1 MILFINGINTMR
13 LFILIFFILSFSS
26 SVLSQN
32 LDLDKLTALAEKGI
46 PTQQYNLGFSYFH
59 GQGGIPQDKE
69 KGLFWLNKAAE
80 GASGAVLYKIGR
92 LYEMGQIYPQN
103 AEKAFEYYLRSA
115 KAGDPYGTTN
125 LSLMYIEGRGVEKNI
140 EEGIKWA
147 EKAANKG
154 FVNAQVNLAIL
165 YSTKHNNDA
174 DNAIYDEEKAMYWFG
189 EAAQKGNVLA
199 HYELGKY
206 HLKNKEYDKAFGNF
220 DEAVEGGNTNAM
232 IMLAMMFEQGL
243 ATEQSSDKSLKLLTL
258 AYQKG
263 NKKAGHYLKAF
274 KTQNIKKT
282 QPDSSK

>member
-1 MILFINGINTMR
+1 MR
-13 LFILIFFILSFSS
+13 LFILFFFIISFSS

-69 KGLFWLNKAAE
+69 KGVFWLNKAAE
-80 GASGAVLYKIGR
+80 GDSAAVHYKIGR
-92 LYEMGQIYPQN
+92 LYEMGQVYPQN
-103 AEKAFEYYLRSA
+103 NNKAFEHYLRSA
-115 KAGDPYGTTN
+115 KSGDPYGTTN

-140 EEGIKWA
+140 NEGIKWA
-147 EKAANKG
+147 EKAAKNG

-165 YSTKHNNDA
+165 YSTKHNNEAEDT
-174 DNAIYDEEKAMYWFG
+174 IYNEEKAMYWYG

-206 HLKNKEYDKAFGNF
+206 QLKNKEYDKAFESF
-220 DEAVEGGNTNAM
+220 DEAVQGGNTNAM
-232 IMLAMMFEQGL
+232 IMLAMMFEQGI

-274 KTQNIKKT
+274 KTQKIKQAEPAVDK
-282 QPDSSK
+282 